1 MTRPGTPSIE
11 PRGSSGH
18 VTSGGVRLHYLEYGA
33 GGVPLLVVPGI
44 TSPAVTWEFVAEEL
58 AGEFRVVVLDAR
70 GRGLSETGSPGS
82 YTIPVY
88 AADAAAVIEGAG
100 LEAPIVLGH
109 SMGARAVAG
118 LAVLHPEVA
127 RALVIA
133 DPTLTGPGRA
143 PYPTSLDDFVASLRA
158 ARAGATADDMRP
170 YFPTWTEEQLALR
183 ADWLATCDEQAV
195 VESYANLHDEDF
207 FAYWRQVPPPVLFL
221 YGGTSPAVTR
231 EGVDEVRAANQA
243 AEIVELRRAGHM
255 LPWDDLGGFLAAV
268 REFAARV

>member
-1 MTRPGTPSIE
+1 VTPRRTPSIG
-11 PRGSSGH
+11 PRGSSGY
-18 VTSGGVRLHYLEYGA
+18 VTSEGVGLHYLEYGA
-33 GGVPLLVVPGI
+33 DGVSLLVVPGI

-58 AGEFRVVVLDAR
+58 ARDFRVVVLDTR
-70 GRGLSETGSPGS
+70 GRGLSDTGPPGS

-118 LAVLHPEVA
+118 LGVLQPGIA
-127 RALVIA
+127 RAIVIA
-133 DPTLTGPGRA
+133 DPTLTGPGRE
-143 PYPTSLDDFVASLRA
+143 PYPTSLEDFVTSLHA
-158 ARAGATADDMRP
+158 AQAGATAGAMRP
-170 YFPTWTEEQLALR
+170 YFPTWTDEQLALR

-195 VESYANLHDEDF
+195 VESYANLHEEDF
-207 FAYWRQVPPPVLFL
+207 FSYWRQVLPPVLFL
-221 YGGTSPAVTR
+221 YGGTSPAVPADA
-231 EGVDEVRAANQA
+231 VDEVRAANPE

-255 LPWDDLGGFLAAV
+255 LPWDDLDGFLAAV